1 MAESQ
6 AVIKVNCFMV
16 GMVQT
21 NFYYLHR
28 EGSKETIAFDPA
40 DLGDRIC
47 DELDKQG
54 LEVKAIF
61 LTHAHF
67 DHIMA
72 LNGVREATG
81 APLLH
86 HEAEAG
92 ILHDNDKNLFARFSH
107 RAPTFTP
114 ADRLLADGDTVTVGR
129 SVLTVCHTPG
139 HTPGSIC
146 LLDRKDG
153 FLYSGDA
160 INGQAWLQLDHSSS
174 LKVYLESLNALDAY
188 RPFFTELHNGHN
200 VEAIPAAYIDEV
212 REGVKTI
219 LATGGAG
226 DEDYEWFGGI
236 CKRHMLREDA
246 WILYTPDKL

>member
-67 DHIMA
+67 DHIMG
-72 LNGVREATG
+72 LEAMKNRTG
-81 APLLH
+81 APVYIGV
-86 HEAEAG
+86 HEKRLCESPQLNQSISVG
-92 ILHDNDKNLFARFSH
+92 R
-107 RAPTFTP
+107 PTVVK
-114 ADRLLADGDTVTVGR
+114 ADHFLEDGDTVTVAGIT
-129 SVLTVCHTPG
+129 LKTIFTPG
-139 HTPGSIC
+139 HTEGSCAYYIEDGDILISGDTLFQGSIGRSDLPTGDGE
-146 LLDRKDG
+146 LLMNSIRT
-153 FLYSGDA
+153 
-160 INGQAWLQLDHSSS
+160 
-174 LKVYLESLNALDAY
+174 
-188 RPFFTELHNGHN
+188 R
-200 VEAIPAAYIDEV
+200 
-212 REGVKTI
+212 
-219 LATGGAG
+219 
-226 DEDYEWFGGI
+226 
-236 CKRHMLREDA
+236 
-246 WILYTPDKL
+246 LYTLPDDTVVFSGHGDSTTIGYEKTHNWFVRA

>member
-67 DHIMA
+67 DHIMG
-72 LNGVREATG
+72 LEAMKNRTG
-81 APLLH
+81 APVYIGV
-86 HEAEAG
+86 HEKRLCESPQLNQSTSVG
-92 ILHDNDKNLFARFSH
+92 R
-107 RAPTFTP
+107 PTVVK
-114 ADRLLADGDTVTVGR
+114 ADPFLEDGDTVTVAGIT
-129 SVLTVCHTPG
+129 LKTIFTPG
-139 HTPGSIC
+139 HTEGSCAYYIEDGDILISGDTLFQGSIGRSDLPTGDGE
-146 LLDRKDG
+146 LLMNSIRT
-153 FLYSGDA
+153 
-160 INGQAWLQLDHSSS
+160 
-174 LKVYLESLNALDAY
+174 
-188 RPFFTELHNGHN
+188 R
-200 VEAIPAAYIDEV
+200 
-212 REGVKTI
+212 
-219 LATGGAG
+219 
-226 DEDYEWFGGI
+226 
-236 CKRHMLREDA
+236 
-246 WILYTPDKL
+246 LYTLPDDTVVFSGHGDSTTIGYEKTHNWFVRA